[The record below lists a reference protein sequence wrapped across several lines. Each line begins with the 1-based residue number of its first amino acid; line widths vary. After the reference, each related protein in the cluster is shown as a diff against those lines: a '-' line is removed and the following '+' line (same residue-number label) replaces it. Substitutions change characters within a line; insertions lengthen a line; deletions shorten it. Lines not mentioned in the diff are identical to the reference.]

1 MGTTRSLRGH
11 QIWLITHT
19 ITDQIGL
26 HLVPLPLLISTKTE
40 PLSLSLHVSASS
52 VPLLPVRL
60 IQSVA
65 SYRYAK
71 YFVILNKSMIRFKK
85 AQLTLFHLY
94 SNT

>member
-11 QIWLITHT
+11 QIWLITRT

-65 SYRYAK
+65 SYRWVCKIFCYSQQ
-71 YFVILNKSMIRFKK
+71 IHDPIQKSSTYLISSL
-85 AQLTLFHLY
+85 Q
-94 SNT
+94 